1 MRSFKSEGGAT
12 VTDEM
17 LNAWGEAAE
26 HGNYP
31 GQANGAIVY
40 SGEAPS
46 DAELAARKSVE
57 VTLSPDV
64 LRLLDMRAAHSGITR
79 DELVQR
85 AVIHELA
92 YA

>member
-1 MRSFKSEGGAT
+1 MDSFKSEGGVT

-26 HGNYP
+26 RGDYP
-31 GQANGAIVY
+31 GRANGAVVY
-40 SGEAPS
+40 VGDAPS

-57 VTLSPDV
+57 VAFSPDV
-64 LRLLDMRAAHSGITR
+64 LRLLDLRAAHSGVTR

-85 AVIHELA
+85 AVIRELA